1 MSRLHAVMKNP
12 KISDT
17 VDAVKTIIITVGA
30 ELTSGHT
37 INTNAAWMAKA
48 LEPLGLT
55 PERVL
60 TLRDDVAVL
69 AREIRSAVKTHDII
83 LITGGLGPTHDDVT
97 KAALVKAFKT
107 RLVRDGG
114 ALAGV
119 RRFFRGIDRPMAPVN
134 EEQADVPEGFDVIR
148 NRYGTAPC
156 LYKEAGKASLFALPG
171 VPFEMKKLM
180 KTEVIPRLKKR
191 VSTGFMAR
199 TTLRTVGIG
208 ESALY
213 TLVEESGVVDDN
225 VELAYLP
232 YFGQVDI
239 RLSATGETSAAARR
253 AVRSVA
259 RKLDR
264 VVGQYVFGRDE
275 QTLEEV
281 TGEILVSRGMKL
293 ASAESCSGG
302 LFASRI
308 TSVSGASGYF
318 LEGVVAYSNQ
328 AKVKRLKVK
337 QSTLDRY
344 GAVSAQT
351 AAQMARGVCAT
362 SGADIGLSSTG
373 VAGPGGGTKEKP
385 VGLVYIGL
393 CCNGAVETMEL
404 NLGMDRNR
412 NQQRTSS
419 EMLAWLW
426 RVARD
431 L

>member
-1 MSRLHAVMKNP
+1 
-12 KISDT
+12 
-17 VDAVKTIIITVGA
+17 VKTIIITVGA

-37 INTNAAWMAKA
+37 INTSSAWMAKA

-60 TLRDDVAVL
+60 TLRDDAAVL
-69 AREIRSAVKTHDII
+69 AREIRSATKTHDII
-83 LITGGLGPTHDDVT
+83 LITGGLGPTRDDVT
-97 KAALVKAFKT
+97 KSALVKAFRT
-107 RLVRDGG
+107 RLVRDDKT
-114 ALAGV
+114 LADV
-119 RRFFRGIDRPMAPVN
+119 RRFFRKIDRPMAPVN
-134 EEQADVPEGFDVIR
+134 EGQADVPEGFEVIR

-156 LYKEAGKASLFALPG
+156 LYKQAGQASLFALPG
-171 VPFEMKKLM
+171 VPFEMKKLVE
-180 KTEVIPRLKKR
+180 TEVIPRLKKR
-191 VSTGFMAR
+191 VPTGSIAR
-199 TTLRTVGIG
+199 TILRTVGIG
-208 ESALY
+208 ESGLCS
-213 TLVEESGVVDDN
+213 LVEESGVAGD
-225 VELAYLP
+225 EIEIAYLP

-239 RLSATGETSAAARR
+239 RISATGKTSAAAGK
-253 AVRSVA
+253 VVKSVTK
-259 RKLDR
+259 RLER
-264 VVGQYVFGRDE
+264 VVGRYVFCRDG

-281 TGEILVSRGMKL
+281 IGSMLVTKGLTL

-302 LFASRI
+302 LLASRI
-308 TSVSGASGYF
+308 TSVAGASGYF
-318 LEGVVAYSNQ
+318 LEGVVAYSNR

-337 QSTLDRY
+337 QSTLDKY

-351 AAQMARGVCAT
+351 AAQMARGVCVT

-404 NLGMDRNR
+404 KLGMDRNR
-412 NQQRTSS
+412 NQRMTSG